1 MPWNRLDQLE
11 EIYVEHRRT
20 KGHSPKTIAYYLDTF
35 KHDHRCLEETGRPLD
50 TTSLPTPVFQAFAT
64 WIRMTPTRGCR
75 GNTKRRIGGIHRN
88 MKDLKAFPHG
98 SA

>member
-1 MPWNRLDQLE
+1 MPWNWLDQLE
-11 EIYVEHRRT
+11 EMCVEHCHA
-20 KGHSPKTIAYYLDTF
+20 KGHSPKTIAYDLDTF
-35 KHDHRCLEETGRPLD
+35 KHYHRCLEETGRLLD

-75 GNTKRRIGGIHRN
+75 GNTKRRIGGIHGN
-88 MKDLKAFPHG
+88 MKDLKAFPQG